1 MIGGAFGLMLL
12 VGPGACASSGKA
24 ANKASEQR
32 ARELGLSSEALDPT
46 TRERREGVGLWKS
59 PEEPEGSASPLSPER
74 RPWSGQ
80 P

>member
-1 MIGGAFGLMLL
+1 VALAALL
-12 VGPGACASSGKA
+12 AALGPGACASSGKA

-46 TRERREGVGLWKS
+46 VRERREGVGFWKS
-59 PEEPEGSASPLSPER
+59 PEEPEGSVSPMSPDR